1 LHFLAKAGLLACAA
15 CAVSP
20 AAWAAEKDSEGCVDP
35 GIKRFAGS
43 HIRWCSTGGYIEYTL
58 PTGKK
63 KGDSF
68 ERKEELEG
76 KVVAL
81 NYTTAPGV
89 SSLEVFRNYT
99 KTLTGSGFKI
109 LFEAKKDDAKDL
121 NKEMFS
127 QKKFSCYSSDEPYYA
142 AAVQEVNG
150 LKTYVALWV
159 ARGNGDDVDVC
170 LDKLTAEPM
179 NLDQMVTAEGM
190 QKSLNE
196 TGRVNLYGIHFDF
209 DKDTITPESQS
220 TIDEISKL
228 MQSNPA
234 LRLQVVGHTDTQG
247 GEAHNKDLSNR
258 RAASVIGAL
267 VQKGIAAKRF
277 TARGAG
283 ASEPVA
289 PNDTE
294 DGRAKNRRVEL
305 VRQ

>member
-1 LHFLAKAGLLACAA
+1 MIELRPLAKIALLTFAA

-76 KVVAL
+76 KIVAL

-121 NKEMFS
+121 NEEMFS
-127 QKKFSCYSSDEPYYA
+127 KKKGVCFSDEPYYA
-142 AAVQEVNG
+142 AAVHEANG

-159 ARGNGDDVDVC
+159 ARATNDEVEVC
-170 LDKLTAEPM
+170 LDKLTAEKM
-179 NLDQMVTAEGM
+179 NLEQM
-190 QKSLNE
+190 SN
-196 TGRVNLYGIHFDF
+196 
-209 DKDTITPESQS
+209 TP
-220 TIDEISKL
+220 
-228 MQSNPA
+228 
-234 LRLQVVGHTDTQG
+234 
-247 GEAHNKDLSNR
+247 
-258 RAASVIGAL
+258 GA
-267 VQKGIAAKRF
+267 K
-277 TARGAG
+277 
-283 ASEPVA
+283 
-289 PNDTE
+289 
-294 DGRAKNRRVEL
+294 
-305 VRQ
+305 